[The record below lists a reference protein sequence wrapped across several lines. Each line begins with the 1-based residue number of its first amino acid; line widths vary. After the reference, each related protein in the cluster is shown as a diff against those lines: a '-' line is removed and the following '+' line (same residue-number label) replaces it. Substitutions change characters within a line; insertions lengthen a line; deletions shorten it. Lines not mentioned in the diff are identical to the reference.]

1 MSVYS
6 LVNLPAKTAPAGLLA
21 SNAVGKPAY
30 SDAEGI
36 SAPPARVLRDVSG
49 TTGSTIRIGLPHMD
63 VVLSLSAEPADGAAA
78 NADFTLPSAADGMP
92 NDPVID
98 RLLHE
103 LGQPRGDN
111 DDGVH
116 ADAIRLA
123 LVARWLRLRSQSNP
137 ETKQEPSNGALQKW
151 RLKRVMAYIDEHIG
165 EAISLSDLAKTAGLS
180 RMYFAARFRVATGLR
195 PHEYILRRRVEWA
208 KDLLTRTDE
217 TLVEIALNVG
227 FQTQAHFTTVFKRF
241 AGSTP
246 GRWRSSNRQ
255 FA

>member
-21 SNAVGKPAY
+21 SNAVRKPAY
-30 SDAEGI
+30 GEAEGV
-36 SAPPARVLRDVSG
+36 SAQPAQVMRDVSG
-49 TTGSTIRIGLPHMD
+49 TTGSTVRIGLPHMD
-63 VVLSLSAEPADGAAA
+63 VVLSLSAEPLGGAAA
-78 NADFTLPSAADGMP
+78 NADFALPSAADGMP
-92 NDPVID
+92 NDPVIV

-103 LGQPRGDN
+103 LGQSKSDN

-123 LVARWLRLRSQSNP
+123 LVARWLRLRSGSTP
-137 ETKQEPSNGALQKW
+137 DTRQEPTNGALQKW
-151 RLKRVMAYIDEHIG
+151 RLKRVMAHIDEHIG
-165 EAISLSDLAKTAGLS
+165 EAISLSDLARTAGLS
-180 RMYFAARFRVATGLR
+180 RMYFAARFRAATGFR
-195 PHEYILRRRVEWA
+195 PHEYILRRRIEWA
-208 KDLLTRTDE
+208 KDLLARTDE

-246 GRWRSSNRQ
+246 GRWRSSNGQ
-255 FA
+255 IA

>member
-6 LVNLPAKTAPAGLLA
+6 LVNLPAPTAPAGLLA
-21 SNAVGKPAY
+21 SNAVRKPIYRETASV
-30 SDAEGI
+30 SDA
-36 SAPPARVLRDVSG
+36 PARDLQDMSA
-49 TTGSTIRIGLPHMD
+49 GSTIRIGLPHMD
-63 VVLSLSAEPADGAAA
+63 VVLSLSAEPANGAAA
-78 NADFTLPSAADGMP
+78 NADFTLPSSADGMP

-103 LGQPRGDN
+103 LGQSQSDN

-116 ADAIRLA
+116 TDAIRLA
-123 LVARWLRLRSQSNP
+123 LVARWLRLRSEAPS
-137 ETKQEPSNGALQKW
+137 EVKQEPSSGALQKW
-151 RLKRVMAYIDEHIG
+151 RLKRVTAYIDEHIG
-165 EAISLSDLAKTAGLS
+165 ETISLSDLAKTAGLS

-195 PHEYILRRRVEWA
+195 PHEYILRRRIEWA
-208 KDLLTRTDE
+208 KDMLARTDE

-241 AGSTP
+241 AGATP